1 MFFRTTNGRLIP
13 ENGNKVP
20 EKLSNKQS
28 PLKEKKMLK
37 KSVWIIIVLFLASLL
52 FNCADDTARRQRMT
66 PEERA
71 QQLQKAL
78 DLTDEQTGQVT
89 KIYTEMREELSKL
102 RQESGGDREAMR
114 EAIRDFREK
123 TDARI
128 NEILTDEQKE
138 KYQTFQQ
145 EQRKEMRDRRD
156 RRPGR
161 E

>member
-1 MFFRTTNGRLIP
+1 
-13 ENGNKVP
+13 
-20 EKLSNKQS
+20 
-28 PLKEKKMLK
+28 MLK

-89 KIYTEMREELSKL
+89 KIYTEMREELS
-102 RQESGGDREAMR
+102 GGDREAMR